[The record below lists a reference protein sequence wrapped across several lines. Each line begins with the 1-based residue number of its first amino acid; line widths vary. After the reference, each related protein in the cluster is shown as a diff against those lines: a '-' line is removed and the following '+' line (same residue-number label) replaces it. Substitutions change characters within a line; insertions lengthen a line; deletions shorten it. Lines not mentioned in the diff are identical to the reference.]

1 MAEQIGERSKALPY
15 REDVLGGRT
24 ALRVSEHALR
34 EAHKEG
40 IRGRDIVYAV
50 LTGEVIERYPDRRR
64 ALISGPYRYA
74 DVEVHVVCDYTDI
87 NEIVVVTVYIPTRR
101 HWSGFHQRR
110 H

>member
-1 MAEQIGERSKALPY
+1 MAEHISERSETLPY
-15 REDVLGGRT
+15 RKEILGGRT

-50 LTGEVIERYPDRRR
+50 LTGEVIERYPERRR
-64 ALISGPYRYA
+64 ALISGPYRHA
-74 DVEVHVVCDYTDI
+74 NVEVHVVCDYSDI
-87 NEIVVVTVYIPTRR
+87 DEIVVVTVYIPTRR
-101 HWSGFHQRR
+101 RWSGFRQRR